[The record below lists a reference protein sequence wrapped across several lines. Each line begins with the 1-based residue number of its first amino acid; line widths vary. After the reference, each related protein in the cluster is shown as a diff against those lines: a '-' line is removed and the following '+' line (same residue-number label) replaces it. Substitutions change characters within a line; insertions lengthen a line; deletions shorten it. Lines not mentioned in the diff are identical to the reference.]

1 MVEFG
6 SACSVEPVYMKT
18 IPAGKGRAKK
28 VQKPSTTTLVLN
40 GVCGGGKRG
49 RGPAL
54 HKGAFERDKLQK
66 RGAALSRQ
74 ILNNRGPLSLPPP
87 KGPDGGVFARRGRV
101 EQNALELYTQN
112 SPK

>member
-1 MVEFG
+1 VVEFG

-28 VQKPSTTTLVLN
+28 VQKPSTTSLVLN

-54 HKGAFERDKLQK
+54 HKGAFWEQCHGVWFYLGQPFVEI
-66 RGAALSRQ
+66 AE
-74 ILNNRGPLSLPPP
+74 N
-87 KGPDGGVFARRGRV
+87 GG
-101 EQNALELYTQN
+101 
-112 SPK
+112 